1 MARTKKQMAKS
12 RATSKKKPAPK
23 KRAKTPAP
31 KKREKVARARPAAKK
46 RAVAKKAAPRK
57 RAATKTP
64 ATRAR
69 SRAAALEV
77 APVATPPLLVEET
90 SDAIPN
96 VVFPESSADTTGRRM
111 LTARDRMTRSS
122 PVVEILDDPHP
133 IGALRRFLDSLKGDA
148 TPQQAQIALGSAQLM
163 LLPIAHDH
171 RGGSEVKE
179 LVDLMLQHWSDFGE
193 RGSGFHAQEFLRNAF
208 AAIGIDRDRIARL
221 EQLVPPHASAEL
233 LFNLACAHAVARDKV
248 AMLRAV
254 ERAIEAGTSPSQFRR
269 DSDFAVYA
277 RDPDLGHIL
286 ARAEV
291 PQIPV
296 DVEPQVRGVRA
307 ALEVLFS
314 TLKEFGEPIEVH
326 PPVRLDAILDAERAA
341 RISLP
346 NDYRALLTITNGM
359 QVWEHTFFGAGD
371 YREPTPLAVRARQY
385 QQLTA
390 SYGAPGIEDCI
401 PIANCGRPTD
411 WILYDPRGNLRGGEP
426 GYVLMLDADEVPLAD
441 LATALTRIEYLAR
454 ETLGTN

>member
-1 MARTKKQMAKS
+1 MARAKKQTKTSRARPKKAKAATKRPATKKA
-12 RATSKKKPAPK
+12 ATK
-23 KRAKTPAP
+23 
-31 KKREKVARARPAAKK
+31 KVAKARPAAKK
-46 RAVAKKAAPRK
+46 VAPTRRTKPVAKK
-57 RAATKTP
+57 RAAKKP
-64 ATRAR
+64 AKR
-69 SRAAALEV
+69 
-77 APVATPPLLVEET
+77 PPRVVEPETSPIDVVDET

-96 VVFPESSADTTGRRM
+96 VVFPESSNDSTGRRL

-148 TPQQAQIALGSAQLM
+148 TAQQAQIALGSAQLI

-171 RGGSEVKE
+171 RGGYEVKE
-179 LVDLMLQHWSDFGE
+179 LVDLMLQHWTDFGE
-193 RGSGFHAQEFLRNAF
+193 RQRGFHAQEFLRNAF
-208 AAIGIDRDRIARL
+208 AAIGVDRERIARL
-221 EQLVPPHASAEL
+221 EQMVPHNASAEL

-248 AMLRAV
+248 AMMRAV
-254 ERAIEAGTSPSQFRR
+254 QRAIEAGASPSQFRR
-269 DSDFAVYA
+269 DPDFAAYQ
-277 RDPDLGHIL
+277 RDPDLSYVL
-286 ARAEV
+286 SRAEV
-291 PQIPV
+291 PLIPV
-296 DVEPQVRGVRA
+296 DVEPQMGAVRT
-307 ALEVLFS
+307 ALDILFA

-359 QVWEHTFFGAGD
+359 HVWEHTFFGAGD

-385 QQLTA
+385 QQLSA

-401 PIANCGRPTD
+401 PIANCGQPND
-411 WILYDPRGNLRGGEP
+411 WILYDPRGYLRGGEP

>member
-1 MARTKKQMAKS
+1 MAPKKQTKS
-12 RATSKKKPAPK
+12 RATPKKAKPATKKPATK
-23 KRAKTPAP
+23 
-31 KKREKVARARPAAKK
+31 KVAKGRSAAKK
-46 RAVAKKAAPRK
+46 AAPRKAVAKKAAPKR
-57 RAATKTP
+57 RAAKKSP
-64 ATRAR
+64 VPRKPR
-69 SRAAALEV
+69 VEV
-77 APVATPPLLVEET
+77 AAEAVAPIEVIEPI

-96 VVFPESSADTTGRRM
+96 VVFPESSNDSTGRRL

-133 IGALRRFLDSLKGDA
+133 IGALRRFLDSLKGTA
-148 TPQQAQIALGSAQLM
+148 TPQQAQIALGSAQLI

-193 RGSGFHAQEFLRNAF
+193 RRRGFHAQEFLRNAF
-208 AAIGIDRDRIARL
+208 AAIGVDRDRIARL
-221 EQLVPPHASAEL
+221 EQLVPPGASAEL
-233 LFNLACAHAVARDKV
+233 MFNLACAHAVARDKV
-248 AMLRAV
+248 AMMRAV
-254 ERAIEAGTSPSQFRR
+254 ERAIEAGASPSQFRR
-269 DSDFAVYA
+269 DPDFAVYA
-277 RDPDLGHIL
+277 RDPDLAHVL
-286 ARAEV
+286 SRAEV
-291 PQIPV
+291 PLIPV
-296 DVEPQVRGVRA
+296 DVEPQVGAVRA
-307 ALEVLFS
+307 ALDMLFS

-359 QVWEHTFFGAGD
+359 HVWEHTFFGAGD

-385 QQLTA
+385 QQMSA
-390 SYGAPGIEDCI
+390 SYRAPGIEDCI
-401 PIANCGRPTD
+401 PIANCGQPTD
-411 WILYDPRGNLRGGEP
+411 WILYDPRGHLRGGEP
-426 GYVLMLDADEVPLAD
+426 GYVLMLDADELPLPD